1 MFHDFHVEK
10 VEIEMI
16 KNLCGNDYSSEAG
29 NARGVV

>member
-1 MFHDFHVEK
+1 MLHDFYVEK

-16 KNLCGNDYSSEAG
+16 KYLCGNDYSSEAG

>member
-1 MFHDFHVEK
+1 MFHYFRMEK

-16 KNLCGNDYSSEAG
+16 KDICGNDYSSEAG